1 MMPPQG
7 GLKTDGQQVDPVSGN
22 KVPVGSNANE
32 VRDDIPAQLSDGEYV
47 VPADI
52 VRYYGVKF
60 FEDLRNQGK
69 GGLKD
74 MAANG
79 RIGGD
84 PVPPGGPQATGFSPE
99 ETQAMQSM
107 VGAAMGGM
115 MTQQMPPADP
125 YAQQANMYQQRQGY
139 DGGGFGSRSF
149 ATTPTRY
156 SGAFSWETPDPEPT
170 GDGTGDGNGDTGGDQ
185 TPVTLYCPDGRV
197 NTLQLPADQDMYD
210 QLITEGC
217 GIDQSILP
225 SSGEGG
231 PEVPEV
237 TDEQRAAWMDDFG
250 YKGDGTENFED
261 IVAGT
266 EAALDPDNRN
276 FIEKLLSGGAI
287 GKLQQATTAA
297 QVAANIAILEAN
309 AQTPEEFAEVERLR
323 SLWNN
328 YVKTNNLDLLP
339 KEFINGDQL
348 AKQINSTQVDWSLGR
363 DSKDVNGNP
372 IFKSDED
379 FYKQIEEVAS
389 DEDSGTTATYIRPGE
404 TYTDSI
410 TGEQTTAPETGVIVY
425 DYENDVG
432 TTLGGEL
439 LEVTDDGVKVFKP
452 GEDTIR
458 PPSRPDGPT
467 TGVIED
473 TNVAQVDEGGPTTVD
488 PTQNVPTSSEASA
501 DPNLAKDIQ
510 DDLAATQA
518 IFEQPLGGT
527 GTDDPTITETVDL
540 TSPEETTTY
549 TYEDPGDSVD
559 TPVYS
564 GSSRDDDDDY
574 SIPTVATG
582 TQAYGGSQAAETALI
597 QSDLSD
603 DDFWDE
609 FESGTS
615 GGGSSGGGSSGGGS
629 SSTTT
634 NTASSGRTESQI
646 QADINQALQDSGG
659 AWTSELNDL
668 VSERDSAR
676 SNEGG
681 GSSGGGGGGGGGGS
695 SGGGSSGGGGGG
707 CCFIMLEARYGNG
720 TMDEVVRRYR
730 DEYMTDRNRRGYY
743 RMAEVLVPLM
753 RKSKTF
759 KWIIT
764 KTFADPLVSYG
775 KYYYGQNK
783 HGVIYSPLK
792 NFWMKVFDV
801 VGGDTKFIRE
811 NGEVV

>member
-69 GGLKD
+69 GGLKN

-79 RIGGD
+79 RIGGE
-84 PVPPGGPQATGFSPE
+84 PVPAGGPQATGFSPE

-170 GDGTGDGNGDTGGDQ
+170 GDGTGDGDGDTGGDQ

-231 PEVPEV
+231 PEVAEV
-237 TDEQRAAWMDDFG
+237 TDEQRAAWMDDYG

-261 IVAGT
+261 IVAGS
-266 EAALDPDNRN
+266 EAALDPSNKN
-276 FIEKLLSGGAI
+276 FIERLLSGGAI

-328 YVKTNNLDLLP
+328 YVKTNNLDILP

-348 AKQINSTQVDWSLGR
+348 AKQINATQVDWALGR
-363 DSKDVNGNP
+363 NAEDVNGDP

-389 DEDSGTTATYIRPGE
+389 DEDRGITATYVPPGE
-404 TYTDSI
+404 TYTDPI
-410 TGEQTTAPETGVIVY
+410 TGEQTTAPSTGTTLL
-425 DYENDVG
+425 DYEDDVG
-432 TTLGGEL
+432 TTLGGIL
-439 LEVTDDGVKVFKP
+439 VEVTDEGVKVFNP

-458 PPSRPDGPT
+458 PQLPEDFGIDKSEFKPETDDGPSDDT
-467 TGVIED
+467 T
-473 TNVAQVDEGGPTTVD
+473 TQPSTTLPASATQVD
-488 PTQNVPTSSEASA
+488 TSSLQGVLEASA
-501 DPNLAKDIQ
+501 DPNLAQDIE
-510 DDLAATQA
+510 DDLTATQA
-518 IFEQPLGGT
+518 IFEQPSGGT
-527 GTDDPTITETVDL
+527 GTDDPSVTETVDL

-549 TYEDPGDSVD
+549 TFEEPETTATY
-559 TPVYS
+559 T

-582 TQAYGGSQAAETALI
+582 TQAYGGSTAAETALI

-615 GGGSSGGGSSGGGS
+615 GGGSSGSGSSTTT
-629 SSTTT
+629 TTT
-634 NTASSGRTESQI
+634 NTASSGRTEADI
-646 QADINQALQDSGG
+646 QADINSALSASGG
-659 AWTSELNDL
+659 EWTSELNDL

-681 GSSGGGGGGGGGGS
+681 GSSNDDGGGS
-695 SGGGSSGGGGGG
+695 SASSGGGGG
-707 CCFIMLEARYGNG
+707 CCFIMLEARYGDG
-720 TMDEVVRRYR
+720 TMDKVVRRYR